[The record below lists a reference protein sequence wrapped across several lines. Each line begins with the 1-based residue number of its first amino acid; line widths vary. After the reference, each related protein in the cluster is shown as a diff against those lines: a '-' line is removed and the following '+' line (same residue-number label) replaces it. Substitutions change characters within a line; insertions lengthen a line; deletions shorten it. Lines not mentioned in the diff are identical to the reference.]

1 MSKVKEQAKV
11 LNQESIAPGIYS
23 LWLQTAVADSARRG
37 QFVSLYCNEHSRVL
51 PRPIS
56 ICEIDGANH
65 KLRLV
70 YRVVGAGTDEFS
82 KLEAGDEIEIMGPLG
97 NGFEIEGKTPVV
109 IGGGIG
115 VPPMLQLARDLKA
128 TGADVHAVM
137 GYRDSNLFLEN
148 ELRATSTLHI
158 ATDDGSVGCH
168 GTVVDA
174 LKEANFTPDVIYA
187 CGPKPMLRALKE
199 YAMERDIKCYVSMEE
214 RMACGVGACLGCV
227 CQTTGVDDHSK
238 VHNTRVCKDGPVFLA
253 QEVEL

>member
-1 MSKVKEQAKV
+1 MSKVKELAEIIS
-11 LNQESIAPGIYS
+11 QESIAPGIYS
-23 LWLQTAVADSARRG
+23 MWLKTKAADEAVRG

-56 ICEIDGANH
+56 ICEIDKEKGA
-65 KLRLV
+65 LRLV
-70 YRVVGAGTDEFS
+70 YRVAGDGTEEFS
-82 KLEAGDEIEIMGPLG
+82 KMTQGDKIEILGPLG
-97 NGFEIEGKTPVV
+97 NGFTVEGKNPVV

-115 VPPMLQLARDLKA
+115 VPPMLQLARDLKNS
-128 TGADVHAVM
+128 GAAVSAVM
-137 GYRDSNLFLEN
+137 GYRDSNLFLKD
-148 ELRATSTLHI
+148 ELDQVSNVYV

-168 GTVVDA
+168 GTVIDA
-174 LKEANFTPDVIYA
+174 LKEADIEADVIFA
-187 CGPKPMLRALKE
+187 CGPKPMLRALKA
-199 YAMERDIKCYVSMEE
+199 YAMENDIKCYVSMEE